1 MSEDDN
7 TNGADD
13 SAYASN
19 TITNDDL
26 NVSVPTSNSLCH
38 NITAISD
45 SSDLTASPQ
54 SIAAMP
60 SSPVVSFTSVQIRA
74 SNSTTGVDNMMAG
87 CDGNSMIDAGGKP
100 NESCFDPVV
109 SSTNTVEDERLRTPD
124 SDTSNTTASLRIV
137 TPPSEYDQQPTDLSM
152 NNASSSTSTSPFMH
166 VVSLP
171 VEKHPET
178 SLRLAAATA
187 PDTSGL
193 QLLSNMAAT
202 AAATTAV
209 AASAQQSPKLVNP
222 CPLRTLTFGCGDF
235 RMRNIKQEPVERSPS
250 HSSGIYDDL
259 SPIDNRRQSAPA
271 EASVAF
277 DMQNDHPDLTAK
289 PYATAATTEP
299 LGGLNLLC
307 ALAEQR
313 FQEEVGG
320 SGHRSDR
327 KRSSSSEESEPKRVK
342 KHKEKHAIKKAKKKE
357 RKEKKRRGSG
367 TSPVDDTT
375 VVEKDFKET
384 FDRVKAKYAKCDCRK
399 TAGDGATDECC
410 CRGANNW
417 LTPEQM
423 YSAMKSEY
431 RDRLAEIARELQEK
445 KRKLDAM
452 NSKELRLQR
461 ESTPSSSKSGGS
473 SSKLSTFSPSILST
487 SSLECNQSSGID
499 FTSNGK
505 APSDSESC
513 SSTSSKRKHFSG
525 PKQTMLDADVQVKRQ
540 KSLVGYI
547 FASKKRHNES
557 NSFSTTDEASLNS
570 DNSRT
575 APTTTTTA
583 ATLAT
588 TIKQEVFEFDESST
602 PPEIN
607 LFGDSPHH
615 FPRKPLTLAET
626 MVKNQK
632 LGKHAMTKHH
642 KKVKVGKERKHHRRS
657 TETRERKR
665 RISNRCTLTDQH
677 LDALVD
683 GKKIRVLT
691 AMGGLFYAGCLN
703 AVQPPDV
710 YAVTLDGERGN
721 RPHIMSRE
729 EILRDAVSVLCPLHR
744 PSNANLIFLS
754 PNFVARF
761 SKSLQPRPRKCHQV
775 HGYALTG
782 ANSIDACIRAQR
794 PVPIRPNTRPTP
806 NTLSSSST
814 TATVVALPLMT
825 FVC

>member
-7 TNGADD
+7 TNSADD

-38 NITAISD
+38 NISAISV
-45 SSDLTASPQ
+45 SSDLTRSPQ
-54 SIAAMP
+54 SIAP
-60 SSPVVSFTSVQIRA
+60 PVVTFTSVQIRA
-74 SNSTTGVDNMMAG
+74 SNATSALMEGSVVNSIIDVNMR
-87 CDGNSMIDAGGKP
+87 P

-109 SSTNTVEDERLRTPD
+109 SSTNTVEDERLRSPE
-124 SDTSNTTASLRIV
+124 SDASTTTASLRIV
-137 TPPSEYDQQPTDLSM
+137 TPPSIEYDQQPTDLTM
-152 NNASSSTSTSPFMH
+152 NNNASSSSSSPFMH
-166 VVSLP
+166 VVSMTA
-171 VEKHPET
+171 EKHVEANMKSSST
-178 SLRLAAATA
+178 STTVGWNRSEQMTTEQLTTGLNGNRSDQIA

-202 AAATTAV
+202 AAATTAAAAAQITAVGWSRSEQSTTPDQNESERNRSEQMTSDENGRERHRSEPISAAV
-209 AASAQQSPKLVNP
+209 AE
-222 CPLRTLTFGCGDF
+222 TLGCSDF
-235 RMRNIKQEPVERSPS
+235 RIRNIKQEPIERSPPQS
-250 HSSGIYDDL
+250 SSGIYDDL
-259 SPIDNRRQSAPA
+259 STIESLRPTVKQYPT
-271 EASVAF
+271 
-277 DMQNDHPDLTAK
+277 TA
-289 PYATAATTEP
+289 TEP

-342 KHKEKHAIKKAKKKE
+342 KHKEKHASKKAKKRE
-357 RKEKKRRGSG
+357 RKEKKRLGSG
-367 TSPVDDTT
+367 VTSIDDTA

-384 FDRVKAKYAKCDCRK
+384 FDRVKAKYTKCDCRK
-399 TAGDGATDECC
+399 TAGDGVADECC
-410 CRGANNW
+410 CRSVNW

-431 RDRLAEIARELQEK
+431 RDRLAEIAREFQEK

-473 SSKLSTFSPSILST
+473 SSKLSTLSPSILST
-487 SSLECNQSSGID
+487 SSLECNQSSVID

-505 APSDSESC
+505 VPSDSESC
-513 SSTSSKRKHFSG
+513 SSTSSKRKHISG
-525 PKQTMLDADVQVKRQ
+525 PKQSILDADVQAKRQ

-570 DNSRT
+570 DNSRM
-575 APTTTTTA
+575 APTTTTTTT
-583 ATLAT
+583 ATTAT

-632 LGKHAMTKHH
+632 LGKHTISKHH
-642 KKVKVGKERKHHRRS
+642 KKIKSGKERKHHRRS
-657 TETRERKR
+657 TETRERKQ

-677 LDALVD
+677 LDALID

-729 EILRDAVSVLCPLHR
+729 EILRDAVSVNHCP
-744 PSNANLIFLS
+744 
-754 PNFVARF
+754 VA
-761 SKSLQPRPRKCHQV
+761 
-775 HGYALTG
+775 
-782 ANSIDACIRAQR
+782 I
-794 PVPIRPNTRPTP
+794 
-806 NTLSSSST
+806 
-814 TATVVALPLMT
+814 
-825 FVC
+825 

>member
-26 NVSVPTSNSLCH
+26 NVSVPTSSSLCH
-38 NITAISD
+38 NITTISD
-45 SSDLTASPQ
+45 SSDLATSPPSTAS
-54 SIAAMP
+54 I
-60 SSPVVSFTSVQIRA
+60 SSPPVVTFTSVQIRA
-74 SNSTTGVDNMMAG
+74 SNAATGVDHPIEGSGPSPHAETIVK
-87 CDGNSMIDAGGKP
+87 S

-109 SSTNTVEDERLRTPD
+109 SSTNMIENERLRTPE

-152 NNASSSTSTSPFMH
+152 NNASSSASSSPYVH
-166 VVSLP
+166 VVSMP
-171 VEKHPET
+171 AEKIAEPAT
-178 SLRLAAATA
+178 SA

-193 QLLSNMAAT
+193 QLLSNSILAYE
-202 AAATTAV
+202 
-209 AASAQQSPKLVNP
+209 KN
-222 CPLRTLTFGCGDF
+222 TFIS
-235 RMRNIKQEPVERSPS
+235 IKQEPIERSPLP
-250 HSSGIYDDL
+250 SSGSMYDNA
-259 SPIDNRRQSAPA
+259 SMVECRRQSTAAETGNGAFDASSELQAPA
-271 EASVAF
+271 
-277 DMQNDHPDLTAK
+277 PK
-289 PYATAATTEP
+289 PYAAAVTEP

-327 KRSSSSEESEPKRVK
+327 KRSSSSEESEPKRAK
-342 KHKEKHAIKKAKKKE
+342 KHKEKHASKKAKKKE
-357 RKEKKRRGSG
+357 RKEKKRRSSG
-367 TSPVDDTT
+367 ASPINSSAI
-375 VVEKDFKET
+375 VEKDFKET

-399 TAGDGATDECC
+399 ASGDGAADECC
-410 CRGANNW
+410 CRGSNW

-431 RDRLAEIARELQEK
+431 RDRLAEIAREFQEK

-452 NSKELRLQR
+452 NSKEMRLQR

-525 PKQTMLDADVQVKRQ
+525 AKQTLLDSDVQVKRQ

-575 APTTTTTA
+575 APVTTTTA
-583 ATLAT
+583 PTALQ
-588 TIKQEVFEFDESST
+588 IKQEVFEFDESST

-632 LGKHAMTKHH
+632 LGKHTLAKHH
-642 KKVKVGKERKHHRRS
+642 KKIKNGKEHKHHRRS
-657 TETRERKR
+657 TESRERKR
-665 RISNRCTLTDQH
+665 RISNRCTLTEQN
-677 LDALVD
+677 LDALID

-710 YAVTLDGERGN
+710 YAVVLDGERGS

-729 EILRDAVSVLCPLHR
+729 EILRDAVS
-744 PSNANLIFLS
+744 NLVS
-754 PNFVARF
+754 
-761 SKSLQPRPRKCHQV
+761 H
-775 HGYALTG
+775 
-782 ANSIDACIRAQR
+782 
-794 PVPIRPNTRPTP
+794 
-806 NTLSSSST
+806 
-814 TATVVALPLMT
+814 
-825 FVC
+825 

>member
-19 TITNDDL
+19 TMTNDDL
-26 NVSVPTSNSLCH
+26 NVSVPTSSSLCH

-45 SSDLTASPQ
+45 SSNLTASPQ
-54 SIAAMP
+54 SNAPI
-60 SSPVVSFTSVQIRA
+60 SSTPVVTFTSVQIRA
-74 SNSTTGVDNMMAG
+74 SNSTLGVEHAMG
-87 CDGNSMIDAGGKP
+87 GSVSNSTPDAGMKTT
-100 NESCFDPVV
+100 ESCFDPVV
-109 SSTNTVEDERLRTPD
+109 SSTNMLEDERLRTPE
-124 SDTSNTTASLRIV
+124 SDASNTTVNLRIV
-137 TPPSEYDQQPTDLSM
+137 TPHSDYDQQSHHNPSYDNMPTDLSM
-152 NNASSSTSTSPFMH
+152 HNTSSSSSLSSSPPFAPM
-166 VVSLP
+166 
-171 VEKHPET
+171 
-178 SLRLAAATA
+178 AADKGIESSTA

-193 QLLSNMAAT
+193 QLLSNSILAYE
-202 AAATTAV
+202 
-209 AASAQQSPKLVNP
+209 KN
-222 CPLRTLTFGCGDF
+222 TFI
-235 RMRNIKQEPVERSPS
+235 NIKQEPIERSSPQ
-250 HSSGIYDDL
+250 SSASIYD
-259 SPIDNRRQSAPA
+259 SVPMIENRQQSA
-271 EASVAF
+271 ASQAGVAF
-277 DMQNDHPDLTAK
+277 EAERDQQGPTAK
-289 PYATAATTEP
+289 PFPSVATEP

-342 KHKEKHAIKKAKKKE
+342 KHKEKHASKKAKKKE
-357 RKEKKRRGSG
+357 RKEKKRRSSG
-367 TSPVDDTT
+367 TSPIDDTAI
-375 VVEKDFKET
+375 VEKDFKET
-384 FDRVKAKYAKCDCRK
+384 FDRVKAKLVVKCDCRK

-410 CRGANNW
+410 CRSANW

-431 RDRLAEIARELQEK
+431 RDRLAEIAREFQEK

-525 PKQTMLDADVQVKRQ
+525 PKKSMLDSDVQVKRQ

-557 NSFSTTDEASLNS
+557 TSFSTTDEASLNS

-575 APTTTTTA
+575 AST
-583 ATLAT
+583 T
-588 TIKQEVFEFDESST
+588 TIKPATAIKQEIFEFDESST

-632 LGKHAMTKHH
+632 LGKHTLSKHH
-642 KKVKVGKERKHHRRS
+642 KKIKSDKERKHHRRS
-657 TETRERKR
+657 TETRERKQ

-677 LDALVD
+677 LDALID

-729 EILRDAVSVLCPLHR
+729 EILRDAVSD
-744 PSNANLIFLS
+744 
-754 PNFVARF
+754 FVI
-761 SKSLQPRPRKCHQV
+761 
-775 HGYALTG
+775 GYAVS
-782 ANSIDACIRAQR
+782 AFSQFSVFYIFRSDR
-794 PVPIRPNTRPTP
+794 
-806 NTLSSSST
+806 
-814 TATVVALPLMT
+814 
-825 FVC
+825 

>member
-26 NVSVPTSNSLCH
+26 NVSVPTSNSMCH

-54 SIAAMP
+54 SIASM
-60 SSPVVSFTSVQIRA
+60 SSPPVVTFTSVQIRA
-74 SNSTTGVDNMMAG
+74 SNSTTGTDNAMGGSGA
-87 CDGNSMIDAGGKP
+87 NSITDASVKLT
-100 NESCFDPVV
+100 ESCFDPVV
-109 SSTNTVEDERLRTPD
+109 SSTNMIENERLRTPE
-124 SDTSNTTASLRIV
+124 SDASNTTASLRIV

-152 NNASSSTSTSPFMH
+152 NNASSSASSSPFVH
-166 VVSLP
+166 VVSMP
-171 VEKHPET
+171 AEKHAEA
-178 SLRLAAATA
+178 STA

-193 QLLSNMAAT
+193 QLLSNSILAYE
-202 AAATTAV
+202 
-209 AASAQQSPKLVNP
+209 KN
-222 CPLRTLTFGCGDF
+222 TFI
-235 RMRNIKQEPVERSPS
+235 NIKQEPIERSPLQ
-250 HSSGIYDDL
+250 SSSSIYD
-259 SPIDNRRQSAPA
+259 SISMTESRRQSAA
-271 EASVAF
+271 TEIGVSF
-277 DMQNDHPDLTAK
+277 DGQSDLQGQTPK
-289 PYATAATTEP
+289 PYPAAVTEP

-327 KRSSSSEESEPKRVK
+327 KRSSSSEDSEPKRVK
-342 KHKEKHAIKKAKKKE
+342 KHKEKHASKKAKKKE
-357 RKEKKRRGSG
+357 RKEKKRRSSG
-367 TSPVDDTT
+367 TSPVDDTA

-399 TAGDGATDECC
+399 APGDGAAEECC
-410 CRGANNW
+410 CRGTNW

-431 RDRLAEIARELQEK
+431 RDRLAEIAREFQEK

-473 SSKLSTFSPSILST
+473 SSKLSNFSPSILSS

-525 PKQTMLDADVQVKRQ
+525 PKQSILDADVQTKRQ

-575 APTTTTTA
+575 APATTTIA
-583 ATLAT
+583 ATVT
-588 TIKQEVFEFDESST
+588 QIKQEVFDFDESST

-632 LGKHAMTKHH
+632 LGKHALSKHH
-642 KKVKVGKERKHHRRS
+642 KKIKSGKERKHHRRS
-657 TETRERKR
+657 TESRERKR
-665 RISNRCTLTDQH
+665 RISNRCTLTDQN
-677 LDALVD
+677 LDALTD

-710 YAVTLDGERGN
+710 YAVILDGERGN

-729 EILRDAVSVLCPLHR
+729 EILRDAVSDPFIKFFSPATRIPQILYFFLSLSPHMTRSLKSRQHR
-744 PSNANLIFLS
+744 PT
-754 PNFVARF
+754 
-761 SKSLQPRPRKCHQV
+761 KCHQG
-775 HGYALTG
+775 HDYAHIG
-782 ANSIDACIRAQR
+782 ANSIGACIRARR
-794 PVPIRPNTRPTP
+794 PARIRPNTRQTL
-806 NTLSSSST
+806 NTLSSNSMMA
-814 TATVVALPLMT
+814 TAVALPSKI

>member
-26 NVSVPTSNSLCH
+26 NLSVPTSNGMCH
-38 NITAISD
+38 NITSISD
-45 SSDLTASPQ
+45 SSDMTASPQ
-54 SIAAMP
+54 SIVPMI
-60 SSPVVSFTSVQIRA
+60 SSAPVVTFTSVQIRA
-74 SNSTTGVDNMMAG
+74 SNATTSASTSPCPAVDTHF
-87 CDGNSMIDAGGKP
+87 SP
-100 NESCFDPVV
+100 CFDPVV
-109 SSTNTVEDERLRTPD
+109 SSTNIVEDERQRSPD
-124 SDTSNTTASLRIV
+124 
-137 TPPSEYDQQPTDLSM
+137 QPTDLSM
-152 NNASSSTSTSPFMH
+152 HNASSSTSSPFVH
-166 VVSLP
+166 VVSMH
-171 VEKHPET
+171 VEKQPELST
-178 SLRLAAATA
+178 KSTAAA

-202 AAATTAV
+202 AAATTA
-209 AASAQQSPKLVNP
+209 SAQLVSPCPKNGNP
-222 CPLRTLTFGCGDF
+222 CPVRALTFGCSDF
-235 RMRNIKQEPVERSPS
+235 RLRSIKQEPSDRSPPQS
-250 HSSGIYDDL
+250 SSGIYDDVPMIE
-259 SPIDNRRQSAPA
+259 SRRQSAAA
-271 EASVAF
+271 EETVAF
-277 DMQNDHPDLTAK
+277 DAQSEHHGPPAK
-289 PYATAATTEP
+289 QYPTAATEP

-357 RKEKKRRGSG
+357 RKEKKRMSSG
-367 TSPVDDTT
+367 VSSIDNTAI
-375 VVEKDFKET
+375 VEKDFKET

-399 TAGDGATDECC
+399 TAGDGAADECC
-410 CRGANNW
+410 CRGANW

-431 RDRLAEIARELQEK
+431 RDRLAEIAREFQEK

-505 APSDSESC
+505 VPSDSESC

-525 PKQTMLDADVQVKRQ
+525 PRQTILDADVQAKRQ

-583 ATLAT
+583 TTAT

-615 FPRKPLTLAET
+615 FPRKPLTLAER

-642 KKVKVGKERKHHRRS
+642 KKVKTGKERKHHRRS

-683 GKKIRVLT
+683 GKKTRVLT

-729 EILRDAVSVLCPLHR
+729 EILRDAVCD
-744 PSNANLIFLS
+744 F
-754 PNFVARF
+754 
-761 SKSLQPRPRKCHQV
+761 
-775 HGYALTG
+775 GT
-782 ANSIDACIRAQR
+782 
-794 PVPIRPNTRPTP
+794 
-806 NTLSSSST
+806 
-814 TATVVALPLMT
+814 
-825 FVC
+825 